1 MLPRMYTVVSGSAT
15 GPTEVSAFDAAL
27 ADAGVADLNI
37 VPVSSILPPDA
48 VRLPE
53 PPEMTPGTTVHAV
66 LAKAVGEKR
75 VAAAVAIAYLEE
87 GYGVISERTGPD
99 AGTAEE
105 LALEDVEAMAE
116 TRNSDIIE
124 VEIESTEA
132 EPDDNPWASAVALV
146 LLLPGG
152 TDG

>member
-27 ADAGVADLNI
+27 ADAGVADLNL

-48 VRLPE
+48 IRLPE

-66 LAKAVGEKR
+66 LAKAVDEEK
-75 VAAAVAIAYLEE
+75 VAAAVAVAHLEE

-99 AGTAEE
+99 ADTAEE

-116 TRNSDIIE
+116 TRNSDIVE

-132 EPDDNPWASAVALV
+132 EPDDDPWASAVALV

-152 TDG
+152 TER